1 MLTFAQARVCGGAP
15 VRTQGWQ
22 RSCRLRSVVPT
33 GLWSIVLAA
42 GAGRRLAA
50 LTGGVPKQFWR
61 PDRGPS
67 LLGATLGR
75 LAPLSP
81 PENTVVIV
89 DQSHRS
95 HVDTLSSAVVGTVL
109 FQPGDRG
116 TATGVLMALMP
127 VLEADPDAIV
137 IVTPSDHGIVDD
149 ERFRR
154 GILEASGE
162 VKGGD
167 RVVLFGV
174 QPTRANDD
182 YGWIIPEGALGR
194 ARLRPVRAFV
204 EKPPAPVARQLLD
217 AGAVWNTMVVVARA
231 ATLRSLYAEYLP
243 GLAGVFDDALRY
255 SPADREHFL
264 SGAYPALPSWDFSR
278 DLLTPAR
285 NLVVYTWPEGIGWSD
300 LGTPDRLQSWLS
312 WRAGAHLPC
321 ATDVA

>member
-1 MLTFAQARVCGGAP
+1 M
-15 VRTQGWQ
+15 
-22 RSCRLRSVVPT
+22 PT

-61 PDRGPS
+61 PDHGPS
-67 LLGATLGR
+67 LLGTTLAR

-81 PENTVVIV
+81 LENTVVIV
-89 DQSHRS
+89 DESPRS
-95 HVDTLSSAVVGTVL
+95 HVVTLSSAVVGTVL
-109 FQPGDRG
+109 FQPSDRG

-127 VLEADPDAIV
+127 VLEADPNAIV
-137 IVTPSDHGIVDD
+137 IVTPSDHGVVDD

-154 GILEASGE
+154 GVLEAAGA
-162 VKGGD
+162 VQGGHG
-167 RVVLFGV
+167 VVLFGV
-174 QPTRANDD
+174 KPTRANDD
-182 YGWIIPEGALGR
+182 YGWIVPECAIGHAG
-194 ARLRPVRAFV
+194 LRPVRTFV

-217 AGAVWNTMVVVARA
+217 SGAVWNTMIVVATA
-231 ATLRSLYAEYLP
+231 ATLRALYAEHLP

-255 SPADREHFL
+255 PPADRELFL

-285 NLVVYTWPEGIGWSD
+285 NLVVYTWPEGVGWSD
-300 LGTPDRLQSWLS
+300 LGTPDRLRSWLS
-312 WRAGAHLPC
+312 RRAGGRLPR